1 MIEPIV
7 LARAL
12 HIAATVLAAGTVGFM
27 VLVAEAAFA
36 SAGGTALAAL
46 RRRCNLMVWTA
57 LAVAALSGAAWLALL
72 TADIY
77 GAPVIAVWLH
87 GGLWTVLT
95 GTQFGAV
102 WSARLALA
110 LLLGLLLLSPALR
123 LPQLAAAGALIALL
137 AFVGHAGATPGMAGE
152 AHLASDIA
160 HLIAAGAWLG
170 GLPALAL
177 LLLARPGTDVA
188 ARAARR
194 FSILGV
200 VSVATLIVSGL
211 INSWYLLGGPRDLI
225 DTGYGRVLALKL
237 ALFVAMLGIAA
248 VNRFHLTPLL
258 AAAGAQRA
266 LARNSLAEMTLG
278 LGVVLLVGALGTMT
292 PTAHNHLPPVDIPAD
307 AAFVHIHSEEA
318 MADVT
323 VDPGRAGRANV
334 SIRVSNED
342 SSEFPT
348 NDVHLSMDPPAAG
361 PPPVDRSAVRQPDGT
376 WTVDGIELPAPG
388 NWTVRVIIAGNY
400 GKKIVLDGPI
410 VIERG
415 P

>member
-1 MIEPIV
+1 MTDPII

-12 HIAATVLAAGTVGFM
+12 HIAATVLAAGTLGFM
-27 VLVAEAAFA
+27 VLVAEPAFA
-36 SAGGTALAAL
+36 GADGTGLAAL

-57 LAVAALSGAAWLALL
+57 LAVVALSGAAWLALL

-77 GAPVIAVWLH
+77 GASVIAVCLH
-87 GGLWTVLT
+87 GGVWTVLT
-95 GTQFGAV
+95 DTQFGAV

-110 LLLGLLLLSPALR
+110 VLLGLLLLSPALR
-123 LPQLAAAGALIALL
+123 LLQLAAAGALLALL
-137 AFVGHAGATPGMAGE
+137 AFVGHAGAAPGAAGDV
-152 AHLASDIA
+152 HLTSDIA

-177 LLLARPGTDVA
+177 LLLARPAPDVA

-194 FSILGV
+194 FSILGT

-225 DTGYGRVLALKL
+225 DTGFGRVLAIKL

-248 VNRFHLTPLL
+248 ANRSHLTPLL
-258 AAAGAQRA
+258 AAARAQRA
-266 LARNSLAEMTLG
+266 LARNSLAETALG

-323 VDPGRAGRANV
+323 VDPGWVGRANV

-342 SSEFPT
+342 SSEFPAE
-348 NDVHLSMDPPAAG
+348 DVHLSIDPPAAG
-361 PPPVDRSAVRQPDGT
+361 PQPVDRGAVRQPDGT
-376 WTVDGIELPAPG
+376 WTVDGIELRSPG

-410 VIERG
+410 VIERH